1 MLIANSHSFACSVW
15 QAFDD
20 GWSSKVKITGYQ
32 HRSTSHL
39 ILIFAEQKLMVPFWL
54 LPLKSSSLP
63 VFFMLTLAFYYIHRP
78 SIFFNF
84 SGFLDLSF
92 HIWPLSTLSSTLS
105 FHLIF
110 LIDPLPSLLSSPII
124 PFSPP
129 QQSVRPT
136 QFIQAPAELLGHD
149 IAHPAAATADAGT
162 ASGAGAAGAAATTGL
177 PVHTNYTGPNA
188 CHQCQCPG
196 QFTTCCTGP
205 NGGAKGKKAW
215 FKFLMVGSNKE
226 WGGVYY

>member
-39 ILIFAEQKLMVPFWL
+39 ILIFAEQKLIVPFWL

-63 VFFMLTLAFYYIHRP
+63 VFFI
-78 SIFFNF
+78 
-84 SGFLDLSF
+84 GFLLHPSSLNF
-92 HIWPLSTLSSTLS
+92 LLFFWFSWPLSNLSSTLS

-110 LIDPLPSLLSSPII
+110 LIDPLPSLLSYPII

>member
-20 GWSSKVKITGYQ
+20 GWSSKVKIRGYQ

-39 ILIFAEQKLMVPFWL
+39 ILIFAEQKLIVPQF
-54 LPLKSSSLP
+54 SSG
-63 VFFMLTLAFYYIHRP
+63 
-78 SIFFNF
+78 F

-124 PFSPP
+124 PFSPL

-215 FKFLMVGSNKE
+215 FKFLMEGSNKE